1 MEFPPGS
8 SAFNTIAIWVALVML
23 FSPRVRVSVCEAP
36 VFTSPTLV
44 VPPLAS
50 TPESDFTS
58 APLARSTLPDSKVPL
73 PGLCIVRIV
82 ETAPRPLPVTPPR
95 LESKMRLADAVYGAK
110 RQVASA
116 KSVARP
122 PLIPLRLIM
131 ILVYQALPVAPD
143 LRCRRQCRLAPGLP
157 RERERSQ

>member
-1 MEFPPGS
+1 
-8 SAFNTIAIWVALVML
+8 ML
-23 FSPRVRVSVCEAP
+23 FSPSVRVSVCEAP

-50 TPESDFTS
+50 TPVSDFTS
-58 APLARSTLPDSKVPL
+58 APPARSTLPDSKLPL

-110 RQVASA
+110 RHVASA

-122 PLIPLRLIM
+122 LVIPIRLIM
-131 ILVYQALPVAPD
+131 ILVSQVLPVASQILEGRYQEAPIEGPD
-143 LRCRRQCRLAPGLP
+143 LRCRRQCRLAPSLP
-157 RERERSQ
+157 RE